1 MCEAPFHT
9 AARKLPCWHA
19 CRYDKLANEVL
30 AESTISGGDSTV
42 QYLASAAALQQ
53 WEQAALAFL
62 LLHMGAGEGGR
73 QLSADALAES
83 VENLLEETFQAASV
97 LPSALCQ
104 NRL

>member
-1 MCEAPFHT
+1 MVELHRLHT
-9 AARKLPCWHA
+9 A

-62 LLHMGAGEGGR
+62 MLHMTGGDGSRRLGAD
-73 QLSADALAES
+73 SLAEG
-83 VENLLEETFQAASV
+83 VESLLEDTFQAASS
-97 LPSALCQ
+97 LLLKAA
-104 NRL
+104 